1 MKKKF
6 LTLGLGALLASNTLL
21 YGEAAIPFTGVVFAA
36 EAAVQSAAPAEAR
49 TVQGK
54 IANISQKAKTLALS
68 TPDGQ
73 FFLMKF
79 TDATI
84 LKGVESA
91 ADFKEE
97 EAIIALYTTTDGENI
112 ATSLEKDVVKLPEGI
127 KEIKTDELA
136 GLLSADKNAVIVD
149 SRPTARFDE
158 GHIPGAVSIP
168 FADLVAK
175 GDEGA
180 KLLAQY
186 QDRQLVFYCGGST

>member
-1 MKKKF
+1 MKKTF
-6 LTLGLGALLASNTLL
+6 LKLGLGALLATNALL
-21 YGEAAIPFTGVVFAA
+21 YGEAVVPFTGVVLAA
-36 EAAVQSAAPAEAR
+36 EATGQAATPAEAK
-49 TVQGK
+49 TIQGK
-54 IANISQKAKTLALS
+54 IANISQKAKTIALS

-84 LKGVESA
+84 LKDVESA
-91 ADFKEE
+91 ADFKED
-97 EAIIALYTTTDGENI
+97 EAIIALYTISDGENI
-112 ATSLEKDVVKLPEGI
+112 ATSLAKDVVKLPEGI

-136 GLLSADKNAVIVD
+136 GLLSTDKNVVIVD
-149 SRPTARFDE
+149 SRPTARFDD

-180 KLLAQY
+180 KLLAPF